1 MIYTIY
7 IIMIA
12 DYTYIGSTRDFK
24 QRKIHHKYNFFND
37 TCKAYNRKL
46 YQSIRENGGW
56 DAVEIKPIEEYEC
69 ETSIQARMREQFW
82 VREYNATL
90 NMIRAHRTEEEHKQ
104 SQRESNAKYRA
115 VNREYYAE
123 YYAAHPEYYA
133 EYYAAN
139 RDAIKQ
145 HQREKIQC
153 DCGATIC
160 RGAKFYHLKSK
171 RHIDHLSEQQQNL
184 AIK

>member
-1 MIYTIY
+1 
-7 IIMIA
+7 
-12 DYTYIGSTRDFK
+12 
-24 QRKIHHKYNFFND
+24 
-37 TCKAYNRKL
+37 
-46 YQSIRENGGW
+46 
-56 DAVEIKPIEEYEC
+56 
-69 ETSIQARMREQFW
+69 

-139 RDAIKQ
+139 CDAIKQ

-160 RGAKFYHLKSK
+160 RGSKSNHLRTK
-171 RHIDHLSEQQQNL
+171 RHTDRLAEQQQNL
-184 AIK
+184 AIQ